1 MKIRYI
7 DRTRDYY
14 RAQGFKAD
22 YAWSTNDETPFTPL
36 TKLLSECTVTF
47 VTTAVVESD
56 IPKPIR
62 TAQHYDFASAPAQ
75 FFTEELSWDKVTTHT
90 RDRSSYF
97 PIEVLRS
104 LEEEGVI
111 GNIASRFHFVPTEY
125 SQRLTIDQDAPA
137 IADACT
143 EDEVDIAILIPL

>member
-36 TKLLSECTVTF
+36 TKPLSECTVTF

-62 TAQHYDFASAPAQ
+62 TAQHYDFESAPA
-75 FFTEELSWDKVTTHT
+75 
-90 RDRSSYF
+90 SSLLKNSLGTKSRRIRV
-97 PIEVLRS
+97 IEVVTS
-104 LEEEGVI
+104 LSRCFAHSKRRVSLGI
-111 GNIASRFHFVPTEY
+111 SPLGSTLFQQNIAN
-125 SQRLTIDQDAPA
+125 D
-137 IADACT
+137 
-143 EDEVDIAILIPL
+143 

>member
-36 TKLLSECTVTF
+36 TKPLSECTVTF
-47 VTTAVVESD
+47 VTTAVVESN

-62 TAQHYDFASAPAQ
+62 R
-75 FFTEELSWDKVTTHT
+75 LSTMISRAHRPVLYRRTLLGQSHD
-90 RDRSSYF
+90 SY
-97 PIEVLRS
+97 
-104 LEEEGVI
+104 
-111 GNIASRFHFVPTEY
+111 A
-125 SQRLTIDQDAPA
+125 
-137 IADACT
+137 
-143 EDEVDIAILIPL
+143 

>member
-36 TKLLSECTVTF
+36 TKPLSECTVTF

-62 TAQHYDFASAPAQ
+62 TAQHYDFASAPN
-75 FFTEELSWDKVTTHT
+75 S
-90 RDRSSYF
+90 
-97 PIEVLRS
+97 VL
-104 LEEEGVI
+104 
-111 GNIASRFHFVPTEY
+111 Y
-125 SQRLTIDQDAPA
+125 
-137 IADACT
+137 
-143 EDEVDIAILIPL
+143 